1 MARTTRVPFWINP
14 GDGLVIP
21 NKDKIKGEKPSMAGM
36 ACPVFGVGT
45 PESTGDSIISS
56 ITTKVKG
63 ASVPSLEESY
73 KDALVSTYLSL
84 SLIY

>member
-1 MARTTRVPFWINP
+1 
-14 GDGLVIP
+14 
-21 NKDKIKGEKPSMAGM
+21 MAGM

-73 KDALVSTYLSL
+73 KGALVSTYLSL